1 MSFFE
6 SHAHPMANYMK
17 QKKDK
22 SDKSS
27 AKDLLS
33 RDELLL
39 LGTTLKQKSI
49 SSIFGLTP
57 ASS

>member
-1 MSFFE
+1 
-6 SHAHPMANYMK
+6 MANYMK
-17 QKKDK
+17 QKKENPE
-22 SDKSS
+22 KSS

-57 ASS
+57 ASSQGFLNVG